1 MQECPLNP
9 SSQSVCSPEPNNWDV
24 NIMSQMHE
32 LLSNWLSST
41 GVSCPVSL
49 SPKKL
54 FHQSQNI
61 CNSWATPTGKKEMND
76 NWLVFSITCNVRASI
91 ALTYLYL
98 KEICLSYF
106 KSNELLAA
114 RFRVVNEMSGCFA
127 LLIFLQ
133 FDIWCFI
140 AFVTA
145 GRAHFDDRLFV
156 LFGLHGFLDY
166 HWISQFFVS
175 FRFWSISN
183 AGLT

>member
-1 MQECPLNP
+1 MNENG
-9 SSQSVCSPEPNNWDV
+9 
-24 NIMSQMHE
+24 
-32 LLSNWLSST
+32 LLFR
-41 GVSCPVSL
+41 V
-49 SPKKL
+49 
-54 FHQSQNI
+54 
-61 CNSWATPTGKKEMND
+61 AY
-76 NWLVFSITCNVRASI
+76 NVRVSI

-98 KEICLSYF
+98 KGICISYF
-106 KSNELLAA
+106 KFHKLLAA
-114 RFRVVNEMSGCFA
+114 RFRLVNEMSDGFA

-175 FRFWSISN
+175 FRFWSMNN
-183 AGLT
+183 AGLTIILFLLK

>member
-1 MQECPLNP
+1 
-9 SSQSVCSPEPNNWDV
+9 
-24 NIMSQMHE
+24 
-32 LLSNWLSST
+32 
-41 GVSCPVSL
+41 
-49 SPKKL
+49 
-54 FHQSQNI
+54 
-61 CNSWATPTGKKEMND
+61 MNE
-76 NWLVFSITCNVRASI
+76 NGLVFRVAYNVRVLI

-98 KEICLSYF
+98 KGICLSYL

-114 RFRVVNEMSGCFA
+114 RFRVVNEMSDCFA

-145 GRAHFDDRLFV
+145 GRAHFDDSLFV

-175 FRFWSISN
+175 FLFLVDKQCRFDSSSI
-183 AGLT
+183 LTQIIPVLLWNDKKVT